1 MKCPFCGNEETQVKD
16 SRPSEDNTVIRRRRE
31 CPVCDARFTTFE
43 RVQLREITVIKS
55 DGSREP
61 YSRDKLLR
69 SLHLCMQ
76 KRPVSSQVLER
87 VASDITKKLETS
99 GENEFT
105 SKEIGSLTMERV
117 AMLDPVAYVR
127 YASVY
132 KDFRGVDDFDNFLDE
147 LKEKYKKATDDN

>member
-132 KDFRGVDDFDNFLDE
+132 KDFRGFDDFDNFLDE